1 MRHLRYVPL
10 LAFIIAMGAESI
22 AWTGQRAN
30 TRDFREQRSIIK
42 DPSILLEKTDSLNSL
57 AFDLPL
63 ASDQILSILA
73 ARVLVG
79 LINSQL
85 PTILANHS
93 QSDNTTA
100 GYPTIRNDTRHDI
113 SSIRTNIRSPGVTYP
128 MKLLSEAN
136 LGITTTITTDGAK
149 ATENA
154 PSSFSPHRTPR
165 EMEAMVGH
173 VLMALRTLG
182 AAMLLMV
189 IALDSRFGRTLI
201 NALLNYIPIV

>member
-1 MRHLRYVPL
+1 MRHLRYIPL
-10 LAFIIAMGAESI
+10 LAFIIAMGTESI

-30 TRDFREQRSIIK
+30 TRDLREQRPRIK
-42 DPSILLEKTDSLNSL
+42 DPSILLENTDSANSL
-57 AFDLPL
+57 AFGLPL

-85 PTILANHS
+85 PTILANPS

-100 GYPTIRNDTRHDI
+100 GYPTIRNDTRNDI
-113 SSIRTNIRSPGVTYP
+113 SSTRMNMGSPGGTYP

-136 LGITTTITTDGAK
+136 LGITTTITIDSAK
-149 ATENA
+149 AIENA
-154 PSSFSPHRTPR
+154 PSSFSPDRTPQ
-165 EMEAMVGH
+165 ETEAMVGH

-182 AAMLLMV
+182 AAMLL
-189 IALDSRFGRTLI
+189 
-201 NALLNYIPIV
+201 

>member
-30 TRDFREQRSIIK
+30 SRDLREQRSIIK
-42 DPSILLEKTDSLNSL
+42 DPSILLENTDSLNSL

-63 ASDQILSILA
+63 ASDQMLSILA

-85 PTILANHS
+85 PTILANYS

-100 GYPTIRNDTRHDI
+100 GYPTIRNDTRNDI
-113 SSIRTNIRSPGVTYP
+113 SSTRMNMGSPGVTDP

-136 LGITTTITTDGAK
+136 LGITTTITTDGAQ

-154 PSSFSPHRTPR
+154 PTSFTPDRTPQGT
-165 EMEAMVGH
+165 EAMVGH
-173 VLMALRTLG
+173 VLIVLRTLG
-182 AAMLLMV
+182 AAMLL
-189 IALDSRFGRTLI
+189 
-201 NALLNYIPIV
+201 

>member
-1 MRHLRYVPL
+1 MRHLQYVSL
-10 LAFIIAMGAESI
+10 LAFIVAMGAESI

-30 TRDFREQRSIIK
+30 TRDLREQRIK
-42 DPSILLEKTDSLNSL
+42 DPSILLENTDPLNSL
-57 AFDLPL
+57 AFGLPL

-100 GYPTIRNDTRHDI
+100 GYRTIRNDTRNDI
-113 SSIRTNIRSPGVTYP
+113 SRTRMNMGSPGVTYP

-136 LGITTTITTDGAK
+136 LGITTTITTDGPK
-149 ATENA
+149 ATENV
-154 PSSFSPHRTPR
+154 PSSFSPDRTPQDT
-165 EMEAMVGH
+165 EAMVGH

-182 AAMLLMV
+182 AAMLL
-189 IALDSRFGRTLI
+189 
-201 NALLNYIPIV
+201 